1 VAGEIS
7 GSGFSAVF
15 IGVHRGDL
23 GEMKM
28 ESTFRFGADRVL
40 MGADM
45 SELANNPTR
54 EQLRLEGFDLIDER
68 LQFLLGCLE
77 DALVSTGE
85 KELLPFLPWS
95 GREPEIGAAPEG
107 LSHLYS
113 IGFQLL
119 NMVEERVAAEIRRE
133 RETALGADSIRGL
146 WPQALRDLK
155 AMGLTAEQILEVL
168 KDVQVE
174 PVLTAHPTEAKR
186 SSIRERH
193 RALYVEL
200 VRNEFPKYTERE
212 RRRIRERIVATLETL
227 WRTAEIH
234 LVRPDITS
242 ELRNATHYL
251 RDLFPAAINRLDL
264 HFTEAWR
271 DAGLPLELLRSAG
284 NIPSLT
290 FGTWIGGDRDGH
302 PLVTP
307 AVTDKTL
314 ETLRQSAFKLLQ
326 RELLELA
333 SQLTLSRYLTPV
345 PQELQARIGQL
356 SILVKAD
363 AGVAEILDRCEEEP
377 WRQMASL
384 MALRLGE
391 QAHGADGYRNPACL
405 VDDLNLLS
413 RTLAEAGCHLL
424 EEDAIRPLRHKLEMF
439 GFHLAALDI
448 RQNSEFHDKA
458 ISQLLVASGV
468 ADGENYAAWPEQRR
482 VKFLDAELKSTR
494 PFLHDDL
501 RVGPEADEVLDC
513 YRVLVRQIRDWGTA
527 GLGALIVSMTRQ
539 FSDLLG
545 VYLLAREAG
554 LMERTAD
561 GLVCPLPVVP
571 LFETMD
577 DLDRSPGILEAF
589 LKHSLTW
596 RSQAARGSASQ
607 QVMLGYS
614 DSNKDCGIL
623 AAQFALQRAQ
633 TALTR
638 VGQENEVKLCF
649 FHGRGGTIS
658 RGAGP
663 THWFMAALPSGAM
676 SGGFRMTEQGETIA
690 QKYANVANA
699 TYNLEL
705 LLAGAAVTTANHRH
719 LPSAEDPC
727 EAFMARLGES
737 SQAAYQKFL
746 KADGF
751 IEFYRQAT
759 PIDAL
764 ENSRIGSRPA
774 RRTGK
779 KGFSISDLRAIPWVF
794 SWTQARYYLPGWF
807 GVGSALEAFKNE
819 DPAGFA
825 QFKQALP
832 KSTFLSYVLTNVETN
847 LASAN
852 LELMR
857 DYAGLVEN
865 VELRERLLGWICEEF
880 ERTRVHLAEL
890 FDGEMRSRRPRMA
903 KTLDIREAPL
913 RVLHQQQIALLRE
926 WRDHVAHE
934 RTVEADA
941 LLPKLLLSINAIAS
955 GLKTTG

>member
-1 VAGEIS
+1 MT
-7 GSGFSAVF
+7 
-15 IGVHRGDL
+15 DL
-23 GEMKM
+23 A
-28 ESTFRFGADRVL
+28 TT
-40 MGADM
+40 
-45 SELANNPTR
+45 PIR

-68 LQFLLGCLE
+68 LHYLLGCLR
-77 DALVSTGE
+77 DALTSTGE
-85 KELLPFLPWS
+85 TALLPFMPWS
-95 GREPEIGAAPEG
+95 GSEPEIGAAPEG
-107 LSHLYS
+107 LPQLYS

-133 RETALGADSIRGL
+133 REKALGAESIRGL
-146 WPQALRDLK
+146 WPQALRDLR
-155 AMGLTAEQILEVL
+155 AIGLTPEQILDVL
-168 KDVQVE
+168 RDVHVE

-193 RALYVEL
+193 RALYDEM

-212 RRRIRERIVATLETL
+212 RRRIRERVVTTLETL

-251 RDLFPAAINRLDL
+251 RDLFPSAINRLDL

-271 DAGLPLELLRSAG
+271 DAGLPLDLLRSAG
-284 NIPSLT
+284 NIPHLK

-307 AVTDKTL
+307 AVTEKTL
-314 ETLRQSAFKLLQ
+314 ATLRESAFKLLQ
-326 RELLELA
+326 IELLELG

-345 PQELQARIGQL
+345 PPELQTRIEQL
-356 SILVKAD
+356 LAMLHGST
-363 AGVAEILDRCEEEP
+363 GVAEILDRYEEEP
-377 WRQMASL
+377 WRQMAAL
-384 MALRLGE
+384 MALRLRE
-391 QAHGADGYRNPACL
+391 QISGKPGYRDPGCL
-405 VDDLNLLS
+405 ADDLNLLS
-413 RTLAEAGCHLL
+413 RTLAAAGCHLL
-424 EEDAIRPLRHKLEMF
+424 EEAAIRPLRHKLEMF
-439 GFHLAALDI
+439 GFHLATLDI

-458 ISQLLVASGV
+458 ISQLLAAAGIP
-468 ADGENYAAWPEQRR
+468 DGENYTDWPEPRR
-482 VKFLDAELKSTR
+482 VEFLNTELQSTR

-501 RVGPEADEVLDC
+501 RVGSEADDVLDC
-513 YRVLVRQIRDWGTA
+513 YRVLVRHRREWGA
-527 GLGALIVSMTRQ
+527 PGLGSLIVSMTRQ
-539 FSDLLG
+539 LSDLLG

-554 LMERTAD
+554 LMELTPE
-561 GLVCPLPVVP
+561 GLLCPLQVVP

-589 LKHSLTW
+589 LQHPLTC
-596 RSQAARGSASQ
+596 RSQAAGIFAGQ

-638 VGQENEVKLCF
+638 VGRDNDVRLCF

-690 QKYANVANA
+690 EKYGNLASA

-705 LLAGAAVTTANHRH
+705 LLAGAAVTTAHHRH
-719 LPSAEDPC
+719 LPPVEDSC
-727 EAFMARLGES
+727 EAFMARLGTT
-737 SQAAYQKFL
+737 SQAAYQKLL
-746 KADGF
+746 KTDGF

-807 GVGSALEAFKNE
+807 GVGSALEALKTS

-825 QFKQALP
+825 TLKQALP

-857 DYAGLVEN
+857 AYAGLVEN
-865 VELRERLLGWICEEF
+865 AGLRDKFSDLIFSEF
-880 ERTRVHLAEL
+880 ERTRVLLAEL
-890 FDGEMRSRRPRMA
+890 FDGDMKLRRPRMA
-903 KTLDIREAPL
+903 KTLEIREAPL

-926 WRDHVAHE
+926 WRGHLAAQQ
-934 RTVEADA
+934 TAEADA

-955 GLKTTG
+955 GLRTTG

>member
-1 VAGEIS
+1 MTDPA
-7 GSGFSAVF
+7 
-15 IGVHRGDL
+15 
-23 GEMKM
+23 
-28 ESTFRFGADRVL
+28 T
-40 MGADM
+40 
-45 SELANNPTR
+45 NPTR

-68 LQFLLGCLE
+68 LRYLLGCLE
-77 DALVSTGE
+77 EALVSTGDQ
-85 KELLPFLPWS
+85 ELLPFMPWS
-95 GREPEIGAAPEG
+95 GREPGIGAAPEG
-107 LSHLYS
+107 LPQLYS

-133 RETALGADSIRGL
+133 REKALGAESIRGL
-146 WPQALRDLK
+146 WPQALRDLR
-155 AMGLTAEQILEVL
+155 AIGLTPEQILEVL
-168 KDVQVE
+168 ADVQVE

-193 RALYVEL
+193 RALYVEM
-200 VRNEFPKYTERE
+200 VRYEYPKYTERE
-212 RRRIRERIVATLETL
+212 RRRIRERVVTTLETL

-271 DAGLPLELLRSAG
+271 DAGMPLEMLRSAG
-284 NIPSLT
+284 NIPRLV

-307 AVTDKTL
+307 AVTEMTL
-314 ETLRQSAFKLLQ
+314 AELRHSAFKLLE
-326 RELLELA
+326 RELLELSA
-333 SQLTLSRYLTPV
+333 QLTLSRYLTPV
-345 PQELQARIGQL
+345 PVELQVRIDHL
-356 SILVKAD
+356 AKTVD
-363 AGVAEILDRCEEEP
+363 APEGVREILDRHKEEP
-377 WRQMASL
+377 WRQLVML
-384 MALRLGE
+384 MALRLREQIKGE
-391 QAHGADGYRNPACL
+391 PGYKDTGCL

-413 RTLAEAGCHLL
+413 RTLAEAGCHML
-424 EEDAIRPLRHKLEMF
+424 EEAAIRPLRHKLEMF
-439 GFHLAALDI
+439 GFHLATLDV

-458 ISQLLVASGV
+458 ISQLLAAAGV
-468 ADGENYAAWPEQRR
+468 ADGANYGSWPETQRLE
-482 VKFLDAELKSTR
+482 FLNAELTSTR

-501 RVGPEADEVLDC
+501 RVGTEADDVLDS
-513 YRVLVRQIRDWGTA
+513 YRVLFRHRRDWGMA
-527 GLGALIVSMTRQ
+527 GLGSLIVSMTRQ
-539 FSDLLG
+539 LSDLLG

-554 LMERTAD
+554 LMDLTPD
-561 GLVCPLPVVP
+561 GLVCPLQVVP

-577 DLDRSPGILEAF
+577 DLDRSPGILQAF
-589 LKHSLTW
+589 LEHPLTI
-596 RSQAARGSASQ
+596 RSVGKFPSQ

-633 TALTR
+633 TALTQ
-638 VGQENEVKLCF
+638 VGRDHGVNLCF

-663 THWFMAALPSGAM
+663 THWFMAALPNGAM

-690 QKYANVANA
+690 QKYANLANA

-705 LLAGAAVTTANHRH
+705 LLAGAAVTTAHHRH
-719 LPSAEDPC
+719 LPPAADPC
-727 EAFMARLGES
+727 EAFLARLGET
-737 SQAAYQKFL
+737 SQAAYQNFL

-807 GVGSALEAFKNE
+807 GVGSALEALKTH

-825 QFKQALP
+825 KLKQALP
-832 KSTFLSYVLTNVETN
+832 QSTFLSYVLTNVETN

-852 LELMR
+852 LDLMR
-857 DYAGLVEN
+857 DYADLVEN
-865 VELRERLLGWICEEF
+865 PALREKFFGEIRSEF
-880 ERTRVHLAEL
+880 ERTRTLLAEL
-890 FDGEMRSRRPRMA
+890 FAGEMRERRPRMA
-903 KTLDIREAPL
+903 KTLEIREAPL
-913 RVLHQQQIALLRE
+913 KILHQQQIALLRV
-926 WRDHVAHE
+926 WRGHLANE
-934 RTVEADA
+934 QTAQADA

-955 GLKTTG
+955 GLRTTG

>member
-1 VAGEIS
+1 MTDPA
-7 GSGFSAVF
+7 
-15 IGVHRGDL
+15 
-23 GEMKM
+23 
-28 ESTFRFGADRVL
+28 TT
-40 MGADM
+40 
-45 SELANNPTR
+45 PTR
-54 EQLRLEGFDLIDER
+54 EQLRLEGFELIDER
-68 LQFLLGCLE
+68 LRYLLGCLE

-133 RETALGADSIRGL
+133 REKALGAESIRGL
-146 WPQALRDLK
+146 WPQALRDMR
-155 AMGLTAEQILEVL
+155 AIGLTPEQILGVL
-168 KDVQVE
+168 RDVQVE

-186 SSIRERH
+186 TSIRERH
-193 RALYVEL
+193 RALYGEM

-212 RRRIRERIVATLETL
+212 RRRIRERVVTTLETL

-234 LVRPDITS
+234 LVRPDISS

-251 RDLFPAAINRLDL
+251 RDLFPSAINRLDL

-271 DAGLPLELLRSAG
+271 DAGLPLEMLRSAG
-284 NIPSLT
+284 NIPRLR

-307 AVTDKTL
+307 AVTEKTL

-326 RELLELA
+326 RELLELG

-345 PQELQARIGQL
+345 PRELQARIDQL
-356 SILVKAD
+356 STLVQASE
-363 AGVAEILDRCEEEP
+363 GVAEIRDRCEEEP
-377 WRQMASL
+377 WRQMAAL

-391 QAHGADGYRNPACL
+391 QSRGIPGYRNPACL
-405 VDDLNLLS
+405 ADDLNLLS
-413 RTLAEAGCHLL
+413 RTLAEAGCHML

-458 ISQLLVASGV
+458 MSQLLAASGV
-468 ADGENYAAWPEQRR
+468 ADGENYAAWPEPRR
-482 VKFLDAELKSTR
+482 VEFLNAELTSTR

-501 RVGPEADEVLDC
+501 RVGAEADAVLDC
-513 YRVLVRQIRDWGTA
+513 YRVLVRHRRDWGGA

-539 FSDLLG
+539 LSDLLG

-554 LMERTAD
+554 LMELTPD

-589 LKHSLTW
+589 LQHPLTL
-596 RSQAARGSASQ
+596 RSRAIGESTGQ

-638 VGQENEVKLCF
+638 VGRENQVKLCF

-690 QKYANVANA
+690 QKYANLANA

-705 LLAGAAVTTANHRH
+705 LLAGAAVTTAHHRH
-719 LPSAEDPC
+719 LPATEDPC
-727 EAFMARLGES
+727 EAFMTGLGKT
-737 SQAAYQKFL
+737 SQAAYQAFL

-779 KGFSISDLRAIPWVF
+779 KGFSIGDLRAIPWVF

-807 GVGSALEAFKNE
+807 GVGSALEALKNE

-825 QFKQALP
+825 KFKEALP
-832 KSTFLSYVLTNVETN
+832 KSTFMSYVLTNVETN

-852 LELMR
+852 LDLMR

-865 VELRERLLGWICEEF
+865 AALRERFLGWIREEF
-880 ERTRVHLAEL
+880 ERTRAHLAEL
-890 FDGEMRSRRPRMA
+890 FDGEMRARRPRMA
-903 KTLDIREAPL
+903 KTLEIREAPL

-926 WRDHVAHE
+926 WRGHVSQE
-934 RTVEADA
+934 RTAQADA

-955 GLKTTG
+955 GLRTTG

>member
-1 VAGEIS
+1 MTDNA
-7 GSGFSAVF
+7 
-15 IGVHRGDL
+15 
-23 GEMKM
+23 
-28 ESTFRFGADRVL
+28 
-40 MGADM
+40 
-45 SELANNPTR
+45 ANPIR

-68 LQFLLGCLE
+68 LQYLLGCLE
-77 DALVSTGE
+77 EALKSTGE
-85 KELLPFLPWS
+85 TDLLPYLPWS
-95 GREPEIGAAPEG
+95 GREPEAGAAPEG
-107 LSHLYS
+107 LPQLYS

-133 RETALGADSIRGL
+133 REKALGAESIRGL
-146 WPQALRDLK
+146 WPQALRDLR
-155 AMGLTAEQILEVL
+155 AMKLSPEEILAVL
-168 KDVQVE
+168 KDVLVE

-193 RALYVEL
+193 RALYDEM

-212 RRRIRERIVATLETL
+212 RRRIRERVVTTLEIL

-251 RDLFPAAINRLDL
+251 RDLFPSAINRLDL

-271 DAGLPLELLRSAG
+271 DAGLPLEMLRSAG
-284 NIPSLT
+284 NIPRLQ

-307 AVTDKTL
+307 QVTEITL
-314 ETLRQSAFKLLQ
+314 ETLRHSAFDLLQ

-345 PQELQARIGQL
+345 PAELQSRIDQL
-356 SILVKAD
+356 STLVKSEE
-363 AGVAEILDRCEEEP
+363 GVAEIMDRHGEEP

-384 MALRLGE
+384 MALRLRE
-391 QAHGADGYRNPACL
+391 QTKGKPGYKNPACL

-424 EEDAIRPLRHKLEMF
+424 EEDVIRPLRHKLEIF
-439 GFHLAALDI
+439 GFHLATLDV

-458 ISQLLVASGV
+458 ISQLLDAAGV
-468 ADGENYAAWPEQRR
+468 VDGENYGSWPEEKRLE
-482 VKFLDAELKSTR
+482 FLNAELTSSR

-501 RVGPEADEVLDC
+501 RLGGEADEVLNC
-513 YRVLVRQIRDWGTA
+513 YRVLVRHRSEWGSA

-539 FSDLLG
+539 LSDLLG

-554 LMERTAD
+554 LMELTDD

-577 DLDRSPGILEAF
+577 DLDRSPGILKSF
-589 LKHSLTW
+589 LIHPLTK
-596 RSQAARGSASQ
+596 RSQATGGELPTQ

-633 TALTR
+633 TALTKT
-638 VGQENEVKLCF
+638 GQEQRVKLCF

-663 THWFMAALPSGAM
+663 THWFMAALPYGAM

-690 QKYANVANA
+690 QKYANLANA

-705 LLAGAAVTTANHRH
+705 LLAGAAVTTAHHRH
-719 LPSAEDPC
+719 SPPVEDPC
-727 EAFMARLGES
+727 EAFMEKLGES
-737 SQAAYQKFL
+737 SQQAYQKFL

-794 SWTQARYYLPGWF
+794 SWTQARFYLPGWF
-807 GVGSALEAFKNE
+807 GVGSGLESLKKD

-825 QFKQALP
+825 ELKKNLP

-852 LELMR
+852 LDLMS
-857 DYAGLVEN
+857 DYADLVEDPI
-865 VELRERLLGWICEEF
+865 LREEFLSWIIEEF
-880 ERTRVHLAEL
+880 ELTKSLLAEL
-890 FDGEMRSRRPRMA
+890 FEGEMQDRRPRMA
-903 KTLDIREAPL
+903 KTLHIREAPL

-926 WRDHVAHE
+926 WRDHVAEE
-934 RTVEADA
+934 RTTEADA

-955 GLKTTG
+955 GLRTTG